1 MIEFEEFLA
10 PMTSSNTND
19 SERMIKI
26 IEKELLEEIK
36 YNYNEIE
43 KAIEKIAVDMEKADE
58 DLQRKVREIYD
69 GVGKDGPMHRKV

>member
-1 MIEFEEFLA
+1 
-10 PMTSSNTND
+10 MTSSNTNN
-19 SERMIKI
+19 SEGMIKI

-58 DLQRKVREIYD
+58 DLQKKVREIYD
-69 GVGKDGPMHRKV
+69 GVGKDGSMH